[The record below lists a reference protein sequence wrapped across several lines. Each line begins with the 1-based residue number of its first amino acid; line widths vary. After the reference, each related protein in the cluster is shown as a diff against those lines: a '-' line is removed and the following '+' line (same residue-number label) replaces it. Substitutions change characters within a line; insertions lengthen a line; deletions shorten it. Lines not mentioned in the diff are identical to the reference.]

1 MQFSE
6 LDLSRECQQVVKAP
20 ACSQVCSVPII
31 TLTGC
36 VLSRREEKTGLFCCC
51 YWRPVVLSLCV
62 TISVGR
68 FTSTHHVL
76 WERDSVVDT
85 LLVPLRKIWFWSNT
99 NSEVAWALSVC
110 AGRMLIGILFKVTP
124 KVFWQR
130 GCLWVIHVFGDTNIN
145 DAVKVALLPFC
156 EIPCP
161 PGFGCFMGICFGEE
175 ALLWMVVVGFG
186 LFLPLYVHL
195 GLFLWAW
202 APVPFRLPSHNCA
215 VLNGRRMPVQEPRI
229 CSRL

>member
-76 WERDSVVDT
+76 WERHSVVDT

-156 EIPCP
+156 EIPCVP
-161 PGFGCFMGICFGEE
+161 Q
-175 ALLWMVVVGFG
+175 ALAVS
-186 LFLPLYVHL
+186 
-195 GLFLWAW
+195 WAY
-202 APVPFRLPSHNCA
+202 AL
-215 VLNGRRMPVQEPRI
+215 GRRHCCGWWWLVLVCFFLCTFTLACSSGPGLQFPSDSPLITVQ
-229 CSRL
+229 C